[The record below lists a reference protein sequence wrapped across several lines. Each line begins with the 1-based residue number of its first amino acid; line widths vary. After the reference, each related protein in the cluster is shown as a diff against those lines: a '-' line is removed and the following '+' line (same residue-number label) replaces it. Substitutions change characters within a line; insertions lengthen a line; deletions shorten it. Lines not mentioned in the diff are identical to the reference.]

1 MFNVIASILIAVL
14 WVSVSILTIR
24 SMNEA
29 DGGAVEWESLPLKW
43 KIPMIIAGPIMWII
57 FERHIFEK
65 SY

>member
-1 MFNVIASILIAVL
+1 MFEVIVSIIIAVL
-14 WVSVSILTIR
+14 WFSVSILAIR

-29 DGGAVEWESLPLKW
+29 AGDAAEWGNLPLKW

-65 SY
+65 S

>member
-1 MFNVIASILIAVL
+1 MFEVIVSIIIVVL
-14 WVSVSILTIR
+14 WLSVSILAIR

-29 DGGAVEWESLPLKW
+29 DGDAVEWGSLPLKW

-65 SY
+65 S